1 MDFMV
6 RMQAH
11 MAEALKTHN
20 GLETANELTNVY
32 DAGRAPAGYC
42 FQMVLIGATDA
53 HGFTAVSVSHPP
65 DVDRDTIEIALVGA
79 DGRLV
84 YIDRLGMGDIYRFS
98 SLGELVDG
106 LVRLANNLPVY
117 EDDDEDDDDED
128 DDQNDE

>member
-1 MDFMV
+1 MAQ
-6 RMQAH
+6 MQAH
-11 MAEALKTHN
+11 AAEARKTHDGLKT
-20 GLETANELTNVY
+20 ANPLTGVY
-32 DAGRAPAGYC
+32 DFGPVPTGHC
-42 FQMVLIGATDA
+42 FRMNLIGATAA
-53 HGFTAVSVSHPP
+53 HGFAAVSVSHPP
-65 DVDRDTIEIALVGA
+65 DVDPDTIEIALVGA

-117 EDDDEDDDDED
+117 EDEDED

>member
-1 MDFMV
+1 MDILE
-6 RMQAH
+6 AC
-11 MAEALKTHN
+11 MAAALKTHN
-20 GLETANELTNVY
+20 GLKTANKLTNVVNV
-32 DAGRAPAGYC
+32 GPTPGGYS
-42 FQMVLIGATDA
+42 FPVVLVGPTEA
-53 HGFTAVSVSHPP
+53 HGFTAFSVSHPP

-84 YIDRLGMGDIYRFS
+84 YIDRLGMSDIYRFS

-117 EDDDEDDDDED
+117 EDEDED

>member
-1 MDFMV
+1 MTRV
-6 RMQAH
+6 RAH
-11 MAEALKTHN
+11 MAKALKTHN
-20 GLETANELTNVY
+20 DLKTANKLTGVFNP
-32 DAGRAPAGYC
+32 GPLPGTYC
-42 FQMVLIGATDA
+42 FRMGLIDATDA

-65 DVDRDTIEIALVGA
+65 DVDLDTIEIALVGA

-117 EDDDEDDDDED
+117 EDDDDD

>member
-1 MDFMV
+1 MDAFMA

-11 MAEALKTHN
+11 AAEARKTHDGLKT
-20 GLETANELTNVY
+20 ANPLTGVY
-32 DAGRAPAGYC
+32 DAGPVPETHCLR
-42 FQMVLIGATDA
+42 MNLIGATDA

-65 DVDRDTIEIALVGA
+65 DVDLDTIEIALVGA

-84 YIDRLGMGDIYRFS
+84 YIDRLGMSDIYRFS

-117 EDDDEDDDDED
+117 EDEDED